1 MKIRSLVVDDNAVY
15 RESLVST
22 LAFIPQIE
30 VVAACDN
37 AFEARE
43 ILLTTNLDLVFLDI
57 EMPGLSGVDLIKSLP
72 VHPQFI
78 FITSHPGFAVE
89 SYELDAVDFILKP
102 VTLPR
107 LLKAIS
113 RAEMLIKLQSEIGV
127 QEKLNAGDDH
137 FFVKENN
144 GYTKLYNAD
153 ILYIESMGNF
163 SSIYLTD
170 GTKKITLVS
179 LKNAEQ
185 QLPATDFIRISKTHI
200 INLKKITAIK
210 NGAVVLG
217 KISFAAG
224 KTYYDKVMEEVVG
237 KKIINRF
244 AQS

>member
-1 MKIRSLVVDDNAVY
+1 MKIRSLVVDDNVVY
-15 RESLVST
+15 REALLT
-22 LAFIPQIE
+22 LLDYIPQIE
-30 VVAACDN
+30 VVSTCTN

-43 ILLTTNLDLVFLDI
+43 VLLNTNFDLVFLDI
-57 EMPGLSGVDLIKSLP
+57 EMPGLSGVDLIKSLA

-78 FITSHPGFAVE
+78 FITSHPGFAVD
-89 SYELDAVDFILKP
+89 SYELEAVDFILKP

-107 LLKAIS
+107 LMKAVS
-113 RAEMLIKLQSEIGV
+113 KAELLIRLHSEIGV
-127 QEKLNAGDDH
+127 QEKLDAGDDH

-144 GYTKLYNAD
+144 GYTKLFNAD

-163 SSIYLTD
+163 SSIFLTD
-170 GTKKITLVS
+170 GGKKITLVS

-244 AQS
+244 VQ